1 MSAYVH
7 VVGNL
12 GRSAE
17 LKRYDNGFVL
27 SFSLA
32 SSDPKKNTTWF
43 RCSMWGKRAEALESS
58 LVTGTRVSLHGELT
72 SREWTK
78 GDGSKQASLEI
89 RVNDLQFVGKKTA
102 SSQPIDDVVPF

>member
-43 RCSMWGKRAEALESS
+43 RCSMWGKRAEALERLISYRHARLSS
-58 LVTGTRVSLHGELT
+58 R
-72 SREWTK
+72 R
-78 GDGSKQASLEI
+78 A
-89 RVNDLQFVGKKTA
+89 
-102 SSQPIDDVVPF
+102 DVQRMDQR